1 MTDSTIFTKS
11 ILDSKIEGMNRQLL
25 NKILPHLLSVAIFLI
40 VSALFCIPAF
50 QGMVLQQHDTIAVEG
65 MIKNSYDHET
75 IYGNLPLWNTNMFSG
90 MPNFQI
96 RFYWASP
103 LLNFERILSFGLPQ
117 PANFFFIAAVSFY
130 ILGLTFRLR
139 PTIAMFSAL
148 AYAFATYNPEIINAG
163 HITKA
168 FALGYAPGIFAG
180 IKLAFDKKY
189 WIGLALAT
197 FYGTM
202 ELNSNHPQIAYY
214 LIIIGLFMGI
224 VYLIGWI
231 KQNDWIHITKVAGI
245 VAIVSLISVG
255 TAAPLLMNTNEYGKY
270 TMRSGKTIESKDGK
284 ITAANTTGLDFDYAS
299 MWSIRMSEIVTTFM
313 PKSFGESSSAS
324 ISTDSKFVN
333 YLTDKNIPS
342 DNAEQLASQLPRYWG
357 GLENTVG
364 PNYLGVICV
373 LLALFGF
380 IFVRSKDRWWIL
392 ASMIAGSLLAFG
404 KYFPSLNETIFN
416 ILPLYNKFRAPSM
429 SLVILQFVTPIM
441 AGLFLNHLAEDQ
453 IENKKEFI
461 KKLFYVLGGITAILL
476 VVYLF
481 NDYSSKQIDEQIKQ
495 VFGGQQIGSESYA
508 NIVIDGLVAERK
520 SMFFSSI
527 IQMLIVGLFLCA
539 GIVLYI
545 RKTINA
551 NVFFTLCL
559 LINTGDLFAVGHKY
573 LNKEQYI
580 DKEDFITSNFS
591 KNAADEFILS
601 DKDPHFRVYNL
612 TGDRFSETRTSYY
625 HRSVGG
631 YHAAKLRNYQDIIE
645 TKLSGQPNMNLLNML
660 DTRYFIFPPQEPNGQ
675 HQVQKNE
682 QALGAAWLIDSLKIV
697 DNNIEELQAIDSIVP
712 TSEAVIEKS
721 EFVKSKKFNKSDASI
736 FLVKYR
742 NDTIEYKSSANSEQ
756 YAVFSEIFYPKGW
769 NAYVDGKKAVYNKVN
784 YLLRGMN
791 IPTGEHKITFIF
803 EPETYKL
810 SSTISWWSGWA
821 LYLTIFIAI
830 GAYVFQ
836 RKKYNKAV

>member
-1 MTDSTIFTKS
+1 
-11 ILDSKIEGMNRQLL
+11 MNRQLL
-25 NKILPHLLSVAIFLI
+25 DKILPHALSIAVFFI
-40 VSALFCIPAF
+40 VSSLFCIPAF
-50 QGMVLQQHDTIAVEG
+50 QGMVLQQHDMIAVEG
-65 MIKNSYDHET
+65 MIKNSYDHQT
-75 IYGNLPLWNTNMFSG
+75 LYGNLPLWNTNMFSG

-96 RFYWASP
+96 RFDWESP
-103 LLNFERILSFGLPQ
+103 LFNFERILSFGLPQ
-117 PANFFFIAAVSFY
+117 PANFFFIASVSFY

-148 AYAFATYNPEIINAG
+148 AYAFATYTPEIINAG

-180 IKLAFDKKY
+180 MKLAFEKKY
-189 WIGLALAT
+189 WIGLALAS

-202 ELNSNHPQIAYY
+202 ELTSNHPQIAYY

-231 KQNDWIHITKVAGI
+231 KENDWIHIAKVMLILVI
-245 VAIVSLISVG
+245 VAFISLG

-270 TMRSGKTIESKDGK
+270 TMRSGKTIETKDGK
-284 ITAANTTGLDFDYAS
+284 IVSANTKGLDFDYAS
-299 MWSIRMSEIVTTFM
+299 MWSIRKSEIVTTFM
-313 PKSFGESSSAS
+313 PNSFGESSSAS
-324 ISTDSKFVN
+324 ISTDSKFVKH
-333 YLTDKNIPS
+333 LTDKNIPS

-404 KYFPSLNETIFN
+404 KYFPAFNETIFN

-429 SLVILQFVTPIM
+429 SLVFLQFVTPIM
-441 AGLFLNHLAEDQ
+441 AGIFLNHLANAE

-461 KKLFYVLGGITAILL
+461 KKLFYVLAGITLILL

-481 NDYSSKQIDEQIKQ
+481 NDYSSKEIDEQIKQ
-495 VFGGQQIGSESYA
+495 VFGGQQIGSQSYA

-527 IQMLIVGLFLCA
+527 IQMLLVGLLLCA
-539 GIVLYI
+539 GILLYI

-559 LINTGDLFAVGHKY
+559 LVNTGDLLAVGYKY

-580 DKEDFITSNFS
+580 DKEDFISSNFS
-591 KNAADEFILS
+591 KNDADEFILG

-612 TGDRFSETRTSYY
+612 SGDRFSETRTSYY
-625 HRSVGG
+625 HRSIGG

-660 DTRYFIFPPQEPNGQ
+660 DTRYFIFPAQEPNGQ
-675 HQVQKNE
+675 QQVQKNE
-682 QALGAAWLIDSLKIV
+682 QALGAVWLIDSLTIV
-697 DNNIEELQAIDSIVP
+697 ENNIEELQAIDSIIP
-712 TSEAVIEKS
+712 TNEAVIEKS
-721 EFVKSKKFNKSDASI
+721 ESIKSKKFNKLDATI
-736 FLVKYR
+736 ELVKYR
-742 NDTIEYKSSANSEQ
+742 NDTIEYKSKANSEQ

-769 NAYVDGKKAVYNKVN
+769 NAYVDGNKTQYNKVN

-791 IPTGEHKITFIF
+791 IPAGNHKITFIF
-803 EPETYKL
+803 EPDTYKL

-821 LYLTIFIAI
+821 LYLTIFIAVA
-830 GAYVFQ
+830 AYVIQ
-836 RKKYNKAV
+836 RKKHSKVS